1 MRTLGRRIVFRR
13 SRNVR
18 SKQNLDYFV
27 CSLCEHNPHRPAGG
41 APFKRGFFSFYRK
54 LCKIPLTCNLLQYIM
69 VTSYKEVIIIS
80 PKSRAEYMKQ
90 RRKAT
95 KAFYVDI
102 DIELAEK
109 LDKCLQ
115 EKQKTKKQWLL
126 EKIGEELGQNK

>member
-1 MRTLGRRIVFRR
+1 
-13 SRNVR
+13 
-18 SKQNLDYFV
+18 
-27 CSLCEHNPHRPAGG
+27 
-41 APFKRGFFSFYRK
+41 
-54 LCKIPLTCNLLQYIM
+54 
-69 VTSYKEVIIIS
+69 
-80 PKSRAEYMKQ
+80 MKQ